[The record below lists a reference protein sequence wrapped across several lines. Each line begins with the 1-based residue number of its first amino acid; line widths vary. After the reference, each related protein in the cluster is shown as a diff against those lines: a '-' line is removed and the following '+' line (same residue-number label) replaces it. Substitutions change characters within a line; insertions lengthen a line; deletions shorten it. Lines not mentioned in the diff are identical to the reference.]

1 MKTSKA
7 SRNVVTAIILSG
19 AVLGSSQAI
28 AQDSDET
35 GFGSTFSGWS
45 GQATLGATT
54 SSGNAEASNI
64 NGSIR
69 LGKTVNR
76 WEHLVFGSVFKGR
89 SSIVVNTSELED
101 AGLIVEGA
109 DGDETP
115 ERIIVTGNNSDRL
128 ALGYQPKFYYTQK
141 TYFFGLLDWEQDEPA
156 NIDTATR
163 QIIGVGHKFYNN
175 ASGFLTA
182 EAGFGN
188 KTTNPVIGEDV
199 DGAVAYVGFNFLNRI
214 TDTVTFNADLRSD
227 FGSDNTFIELGLGI
241 SFKVSDTVA
250 FKVDHFSRSNSDL
263 GDLVDDD
270 ADISISSSD
279 SVTSLNLVFD
289 I

>member
-1 MKTSKA
+1 MKTSKV
-7 SRNVVTAIILSG
+7 SRNVVTAVFLSG
-19 AVLGSSQAI
+19 VVLGSSKAI
-28 AQDSDET
+28 AQDSDEA
-35 GFGSTFSGWS
+35 GFGGTFSGWS

-89 SSIVVNTSELED
+89 SSIIVEAEALQQ
-101 AGLIVEGA
+101 AGLDINL
-109 DGDETP
+109 DGEDTP
-115 ERIIVTGNNSDRL
+115 DRVIVTGNNSDRL

-163 QIIGVGHKFYNN
+163 QIVGIGHKFYNN

-188 KTTNPVIGEDV
+188 KTTDPVVGDDV

-263 GDLVDDD
+263 GDLADDP
-270 ADISISSSD
+270 DIAISSSD

>member
-1 MKTSKA
+1 MNTNKVA
-7 SRNVVTAIILSG
+7 RNIVTTVFLSG
-19 AVLGSSQAI
+19 LTLASSYAI
-28 AQDSDET
+28 AQDSDAT

-45 GQATLGATT
+45 GTATLGATT
-54 SSGNAEASNI
+54 SSGNAEASNV

-69 LGKTVNR
+69 LSKTVNR
-76 WEHLVFGSVFKGR
+76 WEHLVFGTIFKGR
-89 SSIVVNTSELED
+89 SSIIVDTAELED
-101 AGLIVEGA
+101 AGLDINLEG
-109 DGDETP
+109 DDTP
-115 ERIIVTGNNSDRL
+115 ERVIVTGNNSDRL
-128 ALGYQPKFYYTQK
+128 SLGYQPRFFYSQK

-163 QIIGVGHKFYNN
+163 QIIGIGHKFYNN

-188 KTTNPVIGEDV
+188 KATNLVVGDDV
-199 DGAVAYVGFNFLNRI
+199 DGAIAYVGFNFLNRI

-227 FGSDNTFIELGLGI
+227 FGSDNTFIELGLGV
-241 SFKVSDTVA
+241 SFKLSDTVA
-250 FKVDHFSRSNSDL
+250 FKIDHFSRSNSDL
-263 GDLVDDD
+263 GDLGSDDD
-270 ADISISSSD
+270 ISVSASD